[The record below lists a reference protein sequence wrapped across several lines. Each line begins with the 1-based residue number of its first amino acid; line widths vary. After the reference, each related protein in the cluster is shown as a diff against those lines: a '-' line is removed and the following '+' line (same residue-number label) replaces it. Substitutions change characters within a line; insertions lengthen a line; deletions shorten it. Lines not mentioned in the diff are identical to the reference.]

1 MPAEQQERQHH
12 NPASL
17 PCPCLPHDLPPAPH
31 HLHPAPSPP
40 AARKAAAD
48 LQASNQQRRK
58 QLEGLN
64 QQLAATRSA
73 MFTVQL
79 PTHMRYQS
87 LTYSHVAAM
96 LLRDQRQKVG
106 AVLRQ
111 QQGCLC

>member
-1 MPAEQQERQHH
+1 MPSHALV
-12 NPASL
+12 L
-17 PCPCLPHDLPPAPH
+17 PLTTPNLTY
-31 HLHPAPSPP
+31 
-40 AARKAAAD
+40 AARKAAAE
-48 LQASNQQRRK
+48 LEASNQQRRE

-106 AVLRQ
+106 TGLRHW
-111 QQGCLC
+111 QGCEC